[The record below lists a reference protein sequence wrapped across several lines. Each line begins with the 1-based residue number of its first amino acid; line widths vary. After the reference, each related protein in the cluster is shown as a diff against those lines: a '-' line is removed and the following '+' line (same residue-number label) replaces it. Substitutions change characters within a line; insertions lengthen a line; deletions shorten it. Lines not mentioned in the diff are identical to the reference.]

1 MATVSS
7 NTVTIVG
14 LKESLVPKQWGETVR
29 IVGMSEYQQV
39 ALSLAHA
46 FAADDLALYL
56 LNSDDMASLS
66 QEEKWKLHVDIFQ
79 YMVAAHCLNGE
90 VHVIGP
96 DHEGV
101 ALWMPPGKNID
112 DWWTVIRSG
121 MWRLYFQLSAEGRK
135 RYYDELLPLLHH
147 TKAEIL
153 GERDDNAYYLVYLGT
168 KPHARG
174 RGYAG
179 KLLRTMIERADAEN
193 RPVYLE
199 SSSLANNAYYAKW
212 GFVVKREIFLKRG
225 PVPVQLS
232 IMVREPRPVPK
243 LANLPAIAALKSRA
257 GAVVKMA

>member
-153 GERDDNAYYLVYLGT
+153 GERDDNAYYL
-168 KPHARG
+168 
-174 RGYAG
+174 
-179 KLLRTMIERADAEN
+179 ADAEN